1 MGTEAFEAGYA
12 AGRTPDLARAA
23 HQALQA
29 IQAGGEAPSGDAL
42 GSEPDA
48 AEPGAAMTVLTP
60 RELDVLKLVA
70 QGLSNRI
77 SPGGAG

>member
-1 MGTEAFEAGYA
+1 
-12 AGRTPDLARAA
+12 
-23 HQALQA
+23 
-29 IQAGGEAPSGDAL
+29 
-42 GSEPDA
+42 
-48 AEPGAAMTVLTP
+48 MTVLTP